1 MFYLCAGP
9 YVLLVDKRTDSQVA
23 SFENDSGDGFFAYFM
38 LCKMR
43 TQTAGIGS
51 IERRDYLMHPPE
63 AKKEN
68 EVYDKIMTWERELKE
83 QEKVVPIA
91 QRPLIADVMKIST
104 MKNIACGQV
113 KEYIRM
119 HEAILTYDEL
129 RSKVMQMTLFNKT
142 ESNVKTTSRSQ
153 WTSAK

>member
-1 MFYLCAGP
+1 MHDL
-9 YVLLVDKRTDSQVA
+9 YVLLVDKCTDGQVT
-23 SFENDSGDGFFAYFM
+23 SFENDVGDAFYAYFV
-38 LCKMR
+38 LSKMY

-68 EVYDKIMTWERELKE
+68 EIYDKIMAWERELKE
-83 QEKVVPIA
+83 QEKTVLPM
-91 QRPLIADVMKIST
+91 QRPLLADVMKIT
-104 MKNIACGQV
+104 IMKNIACGQV

-129 RSKVMQMTLFNKT
+129 RSKVLQMTLFGGVYRNS
-142 ESNVKTTSRSQ
+142 EDFG
-153 WTSAK
+153 